1 MLDRGR
7 GFGPWTAQISFK
19 FEEGVIR
26 DLRVPVVS
34 PFEDDGAS
42 SR

>member
-7 GFGPWTAQISFK
+7 GFGPWTAQISFR
-19 FEEGVIR
+19 FEEGGIR
-26 DLRVPVVS
+26 DLGVPVVS
-34 PFEDDGAS
+34 PLADDGAC